1 MERIEDLTILEG
13 WWKYVVLD
21 DVEDVALLL
30 GSVRTPRLASRINV
44 SASVGTPFDATMAD
58 HFRYKSADPVLL
70 VGTISA
76 SFEKDTD

>member
-30 GSVRTPRLASRINV
+30 GSVRAPRLASRINV
-44 SASVGTPFDATMAD
+44 SASVGTPFDETIAD
-58 HFRYKSADPVLL
+58 HFRYKSADPVLR
-70 VGTISA
+70 GTISA

>member
-1 MERIEDLTILEG
+1 M
-13 WWKYVVLD
+13 VLD

-30 GSVRTPRLASRINV
+30 GFVRTPRLASRSKV
-44 SASVGTPFDATMAD
+44 SASAGTPFDATIAD

-70 VGTISA
+70 VGTVSA